1 MEVNYWFEVYITNE
15 DESTETIE
23 SFDTE
28 NEALEFITSNNTLKL
43 DYDKW
48 TTDEV
53 GNNVKI
59 Y

>member
-53 GNNVKI
+53 GNNVII